1 MKTKPLSS
9 MPPSSKNGNRL
20 HMSMDIAPFGS
31 PGIFLSP
38 YLPSPPDSRK
48 CGVSTFNNSSI
59 SISSGMHGIMS
70 SGSGGAGHIKNGT
83 PTNFARDFGKT
94 DLSSSSF
101 DASNGK
107 FNFIIFVILYL

>member
-1 MKTKPLSS
+1 M
-9 MPPSSKNGNRL
+9 
-20 HMSMDIAPFGS
+20 APFGS

-48 CGVSTFNNSSI
+48 GGLSALNSSNL
-59 SISSGMHGIMS
+59 SIGGGIHGITS
-70 SGSGGAGHIKNGT
+70 AKNGT

-107 FNFIIFVILYL
+107 FNLCSIFFILRVRFNCIHVSNSFIRH